1 MTANT
6 PEQAS
11 QLRSL
16 LTRGGSH
23 EFEFDCMGPII
34 FDKREDVMHWIDGT
48 EMSVL
53 GAWVIFPLR
62 GDIACSEPLQ
72 GQE

>member
-1 MTANT
+1 MNLNLIAWD
-6 PEQAS
+6 Q
-11 QLRSL
+11 
-16 LTRGGSH
+16 
-23 EFEFDCMGPII
+23 II
-34 FDKREDVMHWIDGT
+34 LDKREDVMHWIDGT